1 MTFMLFLLLY
11 CKQERIMLFLPCF
24 FQENTCYHYLITGI
38 PERPQDVTVRCH
50 GNTAEVSWRPG
61 QPNGAETS
69 SYLVQYNLIME
80 NPDEW
85 FSYYEDTLG
94 SVTVAYIELAPYGDY
109 SFRVIARNRF
119 GSSIPSKPTAETC
132 TTPPDRPDRN
142 PRHVR
147 SRTDKKGF
155 LVIEWEVTTCFID
168 TSKF

>member
-94 SVTVAYIELAPYGDY
+94 SVTVAYIELARMVTTP
-109 SFRVIARNRF
+109 S
-119 GSSIPSKPTAETC
+119 GSSLATGSALAYRASRRQRRVPHLLTDPTAT
-132 TTPPDRPDRN
+132 
-142 PRHVR
+142 HA
-147 SRTDKKGF
+147 
-155 LVIEWEVTTCFID
+155 
-168 TSKF
+168 TSAPGPTRRDSWSLNGR